1 MSIIRGDRQNCAR
14 AILLFYVPVFLASAN
29 AQSNAAAT
37 EQDGMEISRVLLHN
51 RALDKDELYSWPGAA
66 SFAAGDLSELIGQG
80 FLGSG
85 TFHTFSRN
93 LFASNAP
100 IVSRAA
106 DDFVDGRRAIRY
118 TYRMPSLSPTWMI
131 NWKGARGLAGE
142 AGEFWVDADSRTLL
156 RIRVNAQDLPPN
168 LPLSNLVVT
177 IDFQETSNRGRRTVL
192 LPRAAELHA
201 VEWNGTAHRD
211 LATFT
216 QCHVFEAQSGLV
228 AQTRLTDAMRRYES
242 FREEL
247 PGGLS
252 LSVALAE
259 NLHLPSLH
267 VGDPVRARLTNPL
280 KISRDTV
287 IPNGA
292 ELLGRVRTL
301 QALEDLGDTTE
312 VGIAFDGIQWSG
324 RTGVF
329 TADLVT
335 LGQAPG
341 ISTLLTRSATSG
353 KGLSVLTENTRPADM
368 PGVATFFVTGTHTVP
383 AGLRMTWRTHPPH
396 HRTPLP

>member
-1 MSIIRGDRQNCAR
+1 MSIVRGNGQNCAR
-14 AILLFYVPVFLASAN
+14 AILLCCVPVLLASAN
-29 AQSNAAAT
+29 AQSSAAAT

-51 RALDKDELYSWPGAA
+51 RALLEGVPMYTCLETIARQQKSSGQKSFRLLDTVRVDVGALDKEELYSWPGAA
-66 SFAAGDLSELIGQG
+66 SFAAGDLTELIGQG

-106 DDFVDGRRAIRY
+106 DDFIDGRRAIRY

-168 LPLSNLVVT
+168 LPLSNLIVT

-228 AQTRLTDAMRRYES
+228 AQTPLTYAMRRYES

-247 PGGLS
+247 PGGL
-252 LSVALAE
+252 
-259 NLHLPSLH
+259 N
-267 VGDPVRARLTNPL
+267 
-280 KISRDTV
+280 
-287 IPNGA
+287 
-292 ELLGRVRTL
+292 
-301 QALEDLGDTTE
+301 
-312 VGIAFDGIQWSG
+312 
-324 RTGVF
+324 
-329 TADLVT
+329 
-335 LGQAPG
+335 
-341 ISTLLTRSATSG
+341 
-353 KGLSVLTENTRPADM
+353 
-368 PGVATFFVTGTHTVP
+368 
-383 AGLRMTWRTHPPH
+383 
-396 HRTPLP
+396 